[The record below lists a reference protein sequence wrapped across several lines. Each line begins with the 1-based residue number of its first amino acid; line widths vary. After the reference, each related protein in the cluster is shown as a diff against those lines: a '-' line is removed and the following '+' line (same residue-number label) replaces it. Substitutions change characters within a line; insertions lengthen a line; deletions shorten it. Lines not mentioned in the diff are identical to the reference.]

1 MRCSPANHRAGP
13 GREAI
18 FFFRARSEFGGPSVA
33 VRGGVQLGAAS
44 CTSMSS
50 IFFSREASS
59 EALPWRCGA
68 GFSSEQLRAPRC
80 RFFVRT
86 HPEAGPVFTSSQL
99 KYRSHRALLVFFGF
113 HRNFSER
120 DFSGSGQLDVPHGA
134 KVPIGSSQSP

>member
-1 MRCSPANHRAGP
+1 M
-13 GREAI
+13 
-18 FFFRARSEFGGPSVA
+18 A

-44 CTSMSS
+44 CTSMSL
-50 IFFSREASS
+50 FCPHA
-59 EALPWRCGA
+59 
-68 GFSSEQLRAPRC
+68 
-80 RFFVRT
+80 
-86 HPEAGPVFTSSQL
+86 PEAGPVFTSSQL